1 MSASTSPD
9 ADGTEGH
16 PEARVYHL
24 LGRLVLEP
32 PDEDLLAEA
41 VTWASRWRAAV
52 EDDRLTAALEPL
64 ATAGSADL
72 TRLNESFT
80 RLFRGVTPD
89 APTPPYESLYRDE
102 AFQGPSAR
110 AVRSAYQSA
119 GVDVAPDSGELADHL
134 GIELH
139 FVGTLLARDEVD
151 AAESFL
157 KAHPRQWVGAF
168 AEAVRERDPHP
179 FYRGVL
185 EVISLV
191 LDVQEAQQR

>member
-1 MSASTSPD
+1 MSTSTSPR
-9 ADGTEGH
+9 ADGPEGH

-32 PDEDLLAEA
+32 PDEELLAEVA
-41 VTWASRWRAAV
+41 TWASRWQEV
-52 EDDRLTAALEPL
+52 SEDEPLRDALEPI
-64 ATAGSADL
+64 AAAGDASA

-102 AFQGPSAR
+102 VFQGPSAR

-139 FVGTLLARDEVD
+139 FVGTLMARDEVQ

-157 KAHPRQWVGAF
+157 EDHPRQWVGAF
-168 AEAVRERDPHP
+168 ADAVRERDPHP

-185 EVISLV
+185 EVIELV
-191 LDVQEAQQR
+191 LDVQSQKR